1 MGNLTADMFTN
12 QIDRVKEIAPVLTET
27 NKSVVVQ
34 FEKLNWFIDER
45 PLEIK
50 VGNNKV
56 KISTFDFMKA
66 FKDMLDTGEFYMD
79 QIDESV
85 WEIEK
90 ALEDTQNNLDY
101 EREFIKSKGWHQL

>member
-1 MGNLTADMFTN
+1 MENRTRTN
-12 QIDRVKEIAPVLTET
+12 VFIETIDRMQCVKSNNVKEADTVALDTGMT
-27 NKSVVVQ
+27 T
-34 FEKLNWFIDER
+34 LFIDER

-56 KISTFDFMKA
+56 KVSVYDFMKA

-90 ALEDTQNNLDY
+90 KLEDLSDQNGYLNDALA
-101 EREFIKSKGWHQL
+101 EIRGL

>member
-1 MGNLTADMFTN
+1 MGNFTADMFAN
-12 QIDRVKEIAPVLTET
+12 RIEKVKEIAPVLTET

-34 FEKLNWFIDER
+34 FEKLNWFIDDM
-45 PLEIK
+45 PIKIK
-50 VGNNKV
+50 VGDNKV
-56 KISTFDFMKA
+56 DVSMMDFMKA

-90 ALEDTQNNLDY
+90 KLEDLSDQNGYLNDTLS
-101 EREFIKSKGWHQL
+101 EIRGL